1 MSTEIAPLES
11 SSALGPVCTDLPLT
25 KSESDFCSD
34 TESNSDADIDSDNYS
49 DTESNSEADIDPD
62 NYSKDYGDDD
72 NESDIARRYSPDGS
86 WTEWGTDSV
95 LL

>member
-1 MSTEIAPLES
+1 MSTEIARLES
-11 SSALGPVCTDLPLT
+11 SSALGPVCTDLSLA

-49 DTESNSEADIDPD
+49 E
-62 NYSKDYGDDD
+62 DYDDDD
-72 NESDIARRYSPDGS
+72 NESDIGSCYDPDDSWDSPFVYGM
-86 WTEWGTDSV
+86 DSV